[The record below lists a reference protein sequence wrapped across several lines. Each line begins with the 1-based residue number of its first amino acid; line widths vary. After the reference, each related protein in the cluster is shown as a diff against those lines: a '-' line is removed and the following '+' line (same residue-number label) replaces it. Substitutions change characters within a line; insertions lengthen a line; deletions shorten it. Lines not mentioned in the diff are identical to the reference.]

1 MSMHDRENAYWISQV
16 WIALVATAA
25 AVFAYIQIRAH
36 NVQVRDYKLFE
47 MLKYLESQ
55 DIRRSRRI
63 VMRKIYPRK
72 LDEWW
77 TDDEDLE
84 SAASDV
90 CASYDILGR
99 MIEADPSG
107 AYREFFAH
115 HWARSIV
122 DNHDALEGFL
132 RFRRQRIS
140 DAYSAFT
147 KLAVDARHHAGIVP
161 GSTFQ
166 SK

>member
-1 MSMHDRENAYWISQV
+1 MSMHALENAYWISQV

-55 DIRRSRRI
+55 DIRHSRRT
-63 VMRKIYPRK
+63 VLRNIYPRK
-72 LDEWW
+72 QEEWW
-77 TDDEDLE
+77 IDNEDLE

-107 AYREFFAH
+107 AYRKFFAH

-132 RFRRQRIS
+132 RFRRQRVS

-147 KLAVDARHHAGIVP
+147 RLAEDARHRADIVQ
-161 GSTFQ
+161 GTTFQ
-166 SK
+166 SS

>member
-1 MSMHDRENAYWISQV
+1 MSMYVLENAYWISQV

-25 AVFAYIQIRAH
+25 ARFAYIQIRAH

-55 DIRRSRRI
+55 DIRHSRRI
-63 VMRKIYPRK
+63 VFRDIYPRK
-72 LDEWW
+72 QEEWW
-77 TDDEDLE
+77 TNDVLE

-99 MIEADPSG
+99 MIEADSSG
-107 AYREFFAH
+107 EYRKFFAR
-115 HWARSIV
+115 HWARSIL

-132 RFRRQRIS
+132 RFRRQRVS

-147 KLAVDARHHAGIVP
+147 RLADDARHRAGIVP